1 MADDDKHDP
10 RSIEEKALA
19 DLRANNQ
26 MGLAPPESPELEKP
40 SVTPETFG
48 AGQGFKDEAVP
59 SADNDADAL
68 SRAKE

>member
-1 MADDDKHDP
+1 MANDDKHDP
-10 RSIEEKALA
+10 RSVEEKALA

-26 MGLAPPESPELEKP
+26 MGLAPPENPLMEKP

-48 AGQGFKDEAVP
+48 AGRGFKDQAVP
-59 SADNDADAL
+59 AADNDADAM